1 MKKTKEQIQKKREE
15 KYAQLEYKTKKQTEQ
30 KIIKFQEESSAQIEY
45 KTAKIKK
52 KSDSFLAKK
61 KVEYERKMK
70 NELRQL
76 EGKPQ
81 REYKQ
86 KKWTRN
92 EKLQFA
98 LEILQENCKLRDT
111 NENGEGGCI
120 SCNLRKKRE
129 ELAGG
134 HRWSRR
140 IQGVCLNAQNVNA
153 QCHTCNYTTWPR
165 GDKQA
170 TERVNLI
177 YDQNAIRKYGKNL
190 WIQLEMLKNAS
201 VIDPLKYAPTETEI
215 DDVIVVLIWDNGHYW
230 EQKNFYK
237 PKKNWRKI
245 YDKERAKK

>member
-92 EKLQFA
+92 KKLQFA

-111 NENGEGGCI
+111 NENGEGVCI

-153 QCHTCNYTTWPR
+153 QCHTCNYTT
-165 GDKQA
+165 
-170 TERVNLI
+170 
-177 YDQNAIRKYGKNL
+177 
-190 WIQLEMLKNAS
+190 
-201 VIDPLKYAPTETEI
+201 
-215 DDVIVVLIWDNGHYW
+215 
-230 EQKNFYK
+230 
-237 PKKNWRKI
+237 
-245 YDKERAKK
+245 